1 MLDILGELYT
11 LAIKEEITILFSRI
25 IIGVF
30 VIGVVSALWGY
41 KLFNAGRLT
50 SLGILGTFI
59 GISLALFKL
68 DFRVEHINNS
78 IQDVI
83 KGMEVAF
90 ISSVLGIFLS
100 LVYSAICSM
109 RFDLFG
115 KGKNT
120 QNVTL
125 ATINNTLQH
134 IQKSIEKAN
143 TDGTLTDIK
152 NSVDSVKDAISGDGD
167 SSLNTQLQKIRNENR
182 DGFEKLDTSFT
193 QFAEKVSELGT
204 KAIIEALEQVIRDFN
219 NNLTEQF
226 GENFKQLNQ
235 AVEKLVNW

>member
-1 MLDILGELYT
+1 MLDIMLDILGELYT
-11 LAIKEEITILFSRI
+11 LAIKDEITILFSRI

-30 VIGVVSALWGY
+30 VLGVVVSALRGY

-68 DFRVEHINNS
+68 DFRPDYINNS

-100 LVYSAICSM
+100 LVYSVLCSFW
-109 RFDLFG
+109 FDWLG
-115 KGKNT
+115 QGKNT

-167 SSLNTQLQKIRNENR
+167 SSLNTQLQKN
-182 DGFEKLDTSFT
+182 S
-193 QFAEKVSELGT
+193 Q
-204 KAIIEALEQVIRDFN
+204 
-219 NNLTEQF
+219 
-226 GENFKQLNQ
+226 
-235 AVEKLVNW
+235 